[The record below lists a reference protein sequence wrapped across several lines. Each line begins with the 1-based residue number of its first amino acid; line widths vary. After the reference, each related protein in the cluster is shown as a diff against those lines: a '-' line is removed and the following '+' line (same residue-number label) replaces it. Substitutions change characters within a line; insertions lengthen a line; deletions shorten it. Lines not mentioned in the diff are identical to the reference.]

1 MRQPKTDIPGLV
13 VNKQVAFMPAD
24 IDSRYGRDN
33 LPDHGD
39 LLANLVRWAAGDTI
53 PLEVL
58 GHGLLDCNVYTQP
71 GRVIMHIV
79 NLSNTGRMPIEEY
92 LPVGP
97 LTIRLK
103 LPKDVSPR
111 QLRLAVSGI
120 TVVPKVEK
128 GWAAF
133 QLNSVSDHELAILE

>member
-1 MRQPKTDIPGLV
+1 MPQRRFFCYFSVLQGETD
-13 VNKQVAFMPAD
+13 
-24 IDSRYGRDN
+24 
-33 LPDHGD
+33 
-39 LLANLVRWAAGDTI
+39 LANLVRWAARGTI

-71 GRVIMHIV
+71 GRVIMHIM

-103 LPKDVSPR
+103 LPKDVSPGR
-111 QLRLAVSGI
+111 LRLAVSGI
-120 TVVPKVEK
+120 TTVPKVENGC
-128 GWAAF
+128 GWLF
-133 QLNSVSDHELAILE
+133 KYTRFPTTSWRF

>member
-1 MRQPKTDIPGLV
+1 MRHPKTDIPGLV

-24 IDSRYGRDN
+24 IDTRYGRDN

-39 LLANLVRWAAGDTI
+39 LLANLVRWAAGDSI

-58 GHGLLDCNVYTQP
+58 GPGLLDCNVYTQP
-71 GRVIMHIV
+71 GRIIIHIV

-97 LTIRLK
+97 LMIRVRLT
-103 LPKDVSPR
+103 KDISPR
-111 QLRLAVSGI
+111 RTFKSCG
-120 TVVPKVEK
+120 T
-128 GWAAF
+128 
-133 QLNSVSDHELAILE
+133 SSILVRRSSLPTRVTRGSKREA

>member
-13 VNKQVAFMPAD
+13 VNNQVAFMPAD
-24 IDSRYGRDN
+24 IDTRYGRDN

-39 LLANLVRWAAGDTI
+39 LLANLVRWAAGDSI

-58 GHGLLDCNVYTQP
+58 GPGLLDCNVYTQP
-71 GRVIMHIV
+71 GRIIIHIV

-111 QLRLAVSGI
+111 QLRFAVSGI

-133 QLNSVSDHELAILE
+133 QLNSVSDHELVILE